1 MSAVSL
7 DRAFLPLGGI
17 HRALSLAATTG
28 GRLTSTQL
36 CKDLASVRT
45 TPLET
50 IENSVALM
58 IELGLLELDGELI
71 RTYTEALDSEELKTV
86 IARRLV
92 DWLGAEGT
100 LSQLADALQYNPVDG
115 TIAISPIR
123 LPWSCKN
130 LNTLL
135 LEAGVFAR
143 DHISSMYWSVPSTF
157 AGEFLEAAK
166 VRNEQR
172 YLKGGRSLEQLKDSL
187 DSQEERG
194 EQAEEWVLSYEI
206 ARLAG
211 HPLMDQV
218 RRVSEE
224 AVGAGYDITSFSSK
238 GVLEHDQFIEVKSYA
253 GDERFYWSATQ
264 IEVAKDLGEK
274 YHLYLVDMKKITR
287 NDYCPGIISGPYTY
301 FIESDQEDW
310 DSSIEKRLFVRRN
323 ANEGA

>member
-1 MSAVSL
+1 MSAVNL
-7 DRAFLPLGGI
+7 GRAILPVGGI
-17 HRALSLAATTG
+17 RRALSLAATTE

-45 TPLET
+45 VPLET

-58 IELGLLELDGELI
+58 IELGLLELDGEFI
-71 RTYTEALDSEELKTV
+71 QTSTEALDSENLKTV

-100 LSQLADALQYNPVDG
+100 LSQLADALQYSPADG

-143 DHISSMYWSVPSTF
+143 DHISSTYWSVPSTF

-172 YLKGGRSLEQLKDSL
+172 YLQGGRSLEQLKDSL

-211 HPLMDQV
+211 HPLIDQV

-224 AVGAGYDITSFSSK
+224 DVGAGYDIISFSSK

-253 GDERFYWSATQ
+253 GDERFHWSAKET
-264 IEVAKDLGEK
+264 EVAQKLGEN
-274 YHLYLVDMKKITR
+274 YHLYLIDMKKIQR
-287 NDYCPGIISGPYTY
+287 NDYCPRIINGPYTY
-301 FIESDQEDW
+301 FFESGQEDW
-310 DSSIEKRLFVRRN
+310 IGLMETRLFKRR
-323 ANEGA
+323 GS